1 MNKTGSTLIYLECP
15 LTGEKFEPDYPHRI
29 NPSNGKPLLAKY
41 DYKIASK
48 TLTKSNLSKRNP
60 DLWRYREVLPI
71 RDFSNI
77 FSLGEGFTPL
87 IKSNRLSSHLGLK
100 NLWIKDESL
109 NPTGSFKARGLAVA
123 ISRAYELGIRNIT
136 MPSAGN
142 AAGAMAAYAAK
153 AGMNAN
159 VFMPKDVPLAN
170 YMECKYYGA
179 NVELIDGFI
188 NDCGRISSELAEK
201 NDLFDISTMKEP
213 YRFEGKKTMA
223 YEIVEQLGWSVPDVI
238 IYPTGGGTGVV
249 GIWKAMN
256 EMQELGLI
264 GSERPKIISVQAE
277 GCSPIF
283 NAFIKGK
290 RFSEEFSNPNTLASG
305 MRVPSAIGDFL
316 VLDAVRESG
325 GKVMVVSDK
334 SMIKSVEL
342 LSQFEGIFSAPEGGA
357 TLSALQK
364 LIITGEISNDMNIV
378 LMNTGTSLKY
388 IEAVNAKN

>member
-1 MNKTGSTLIYLECP
+1 
-15 LTGEKFEPDYPHRI
+15 
-29 NPSNGKPLLAKY
+29 
-41 DYKIASK
+41 
-48 TLTKSNLSKRNP
+48 
-60 DLWRYREVLPI
+60 
-71 RDFSNI
+71 
-77 FSLGEGFTPL
+77 
-87 IKSNRLSSHLGLK
+87 
-100 NLWIKDESL
+100 
-109 NPTGSFKARGLAVA
+109 
-123 ISRAYELGIRNIT
+123 

-213 YRFEGKKTMA
+213 YRVEGKKTMA

-305 MRVPSAIGDFL
+305 MRGPCAIGDFL
-316 VLDAVRESG
+316 VLVAGRESG